1 VRDSPKSTTVG
12 FGAGCEF
19 LAELVKAGDSS
30 CEEEFGWGRINAQKA
45 TLHAAFDEEIE
56 EGVGAG

>member
-1 VRDSPKSTTVG
+1 VG

-30 CEEEFGWGRINAQKA
+30 CEEEFGWGRINAQNA
-45 TLHAAFDEEIE
+45 TLYAAFDEEIE
-56 EGVGAG
+56 EGVRAG